1 MFVRLLTTSAVI
13 ALGLN
18 AAYAQSSTPSAS
30 TGTSPGTQQSSQ
42 TIPREIRQKL
52 ASDGFTDIQIVP
64 GSFLVNAKDK
74 NGDLVTMVLGPQS
87 LTILTE
93 SPNVSSSA
101 AASQSISTPGAQ
113 SSQIPTQGT
122 NPTAVTN
129 LMQAAQRLRDATHDL
144 VREPDAQKRN
154 QIISQIDKTL
164 LEVQSA
170 IVSLPSN
177 LLLAGINESE
187 PQKAANDMAKAADK
201 LNTAAAALS
210 NTNSAKASQ
219 AVQDIRKAL
228 AQIQQERLRIAT
240 SSGNASQTTGQDN
253 AHLPTGAQ

>member
-18 AAYAQSSTPSAS
+18 AAYAQNSSPSVS
-30 TGTSPGTQQSSQ
+30 TGTNPGPQQSSQ
-42 TIPREIRQKL
+42 TIPQEIRQKL
-52 ASDGFTDIQIVP
+52 ASDGFTNIQIVP

-74 NGDLVTMVLGPQS
+74 NGDPVMMVLGPQS
-87 LTILTE
+87 MTILTE
-93 SPNVSSSA
+93 SPSVNSSTT
-101 AASQSISTPGAQ
+101 ASQRTSTPGAQ
-113 SSQIPTQGT
+113 ASQIATQGT

-154 QIISQIDKTL
+154 QIISHIDKTL

-177 LLLAGINESE
+177 LLLAGVNESE
-187 PQKAANDMAKAADK
+187 PKKAAGEMARAADK

-219 AVQDIRKAL
+219 SVRDIRKAL
-228 AQIQQERLRIAT
+228 AQIQQERLRIA

-253 AHLPTGAQ
+253 AHLPAGAQ